1 MGRTDRRCGTGNFVI
16 RRAGEQALTVEM
28 GGYRPT
34 PGTPPRAPHP
44 YLGCTVSKLAEHA
57 AGQELIDIDSDGQ
70 PLGLLVEG
78 HTLVTMIAVW
88 GRPYIPTLLRPD
100 GAQTPNTVP
109 LTVIAEQMSRFGLGV
124 DVDVITHGRRTAGD
138 TYAQLYA
145 TMLADRPAAG
155 QRNTILV
162 VRLDARASDTTAGLM
177 WRTDT
182 GAATAAITRRIVRAL
197 RQSGCRA
204 QLLTAAQIRQA
215 VSDIHGHS
223 THNMVPTYREG
234 WRGLTHR
241 GAHIS
246 SYYLSA
252 ADITATQLDDL
263 WAINAHHTVVAL
275 HLRRGP
281 NAVRVSASVRFT
293 TPQPQLTPP
302 AVILNRYTGR
312 QWWALSAQ
320 LPGADRINGMP
331 WSPLSAELDTAVGI
345 GTSGVL
351 IGKIDDSLLVMPL
364 HDPAGPTR
372 ILIDADEDAAVKQL
386 IRRAAACGEVVAVYD
401 PQQRWTM
408 AATSALIWNTA
419 TLQAQP
425 PRTPTLVVHSETTS
439 PYPAATATIT
449 VGGTHRTHEPDIRI
463 TRRGDRITLATQ
475 RFTTSLDAVSFR
487 NEQSF
492 LN

>member
-1 MGRTDRRCGTGNFVI
+1 MI
-16 RRAGEQALTVEM
+16 
-28 GGYRPT
+28 
-34 PGTPPRAPHP
+34 
-44 YLGCTVSKLAEHA
+44 KLADSA
-57 AGQELIDIDSDGQ
+57 PGQELIDVDSDGQ
-70 PLGLLVEG
+70 SLGLLVDG
-78 HTLVTMIAVW
+78 DTLVTMIAVW
-88 GRPYIPTLLRPD
+88 GRPHIPTLLRPD

-109 LTVIAEQMSRFGLGV
+109 LTVIAEQMRRYGLGV

-155 QRNTILV
+155 QRSTVLV
-162 VRLDARASDTTAGLM
+162 VRMDTRASDTTAGLM

-204 QLLTAAQIRQA
+204 QPMTAVQMRQA
-215 VSDIHGHS
+215 VTDIHGES
-223 THNMVPTYREG
+223 THNTVPTYHEG
-234 WRGLTHR
+234 WRELTHR

-252 ADITATQLDDL
+252 EDITAAQLDDM
-263 WAINAHHTVVAL
+263 WSINADHTVVAL
-275 HLRRGP
+275 HLRRSP
-281 NAVRVSASVRFT
+281 NSVRVSASVRFT

-320 LPGADRINGMP
+320 LPGADRIIGMP
-331 WSPLSAELDTAVGI
+331 SYPLTAELDTAVGI
-345 GTSGVL
+345 GASGVL
-351 IGKIDDSLLVMPL
+351 IGKIDDGLLLMPL

-372 ILIDADEDAAVKQL
+372 ILIDADEDLAVKQL

-408 AATSALIWNTA
+408 AAASALIWNTA
-419 TLQAQP
+419 TLEAQP
-425 PRTPTLVVHSETTS
+425 PRPPTLVVHSETIS
-439 PYPAATATIT
+439 PYPTAAATIS
-449 VGGTHRTHEPDIRI
+449 VGATHRSHEPDIRI

-475 RFTTSLDAVSFR
+475 RFTTCLDAVTFR
-487 NEQSF
+487 NEQTF